1 MRAGLLNKI
10 IWVKTCETQITQY
23 GDTIKEWHYWNKYR
37 CNFKLDNGGREV
49 ENSEDVVNYTAT
61 ITLRY
66 NAQISTDMLVE
77 YDGNNWRILAIFPDS
92 QLQQKVVKVELINE

>member
-10 IWVKTCETQITQY
+10 IWVKTCETNTTAY
-23 GDTIKEWHYWNKYR
+23 GDTIKEWYYWNKYR
-37 CNFKLDNGGREV
+37 CNFKLDNGNREV

-66 NAQISTDMLVE
+66 NAQISTDMLIE
-77 YDGNNWRILAIFPDS
+77 YEGNNWRILAIFPDS

>member
-10 IWVKTCETQITQY
+10 ILVKTCENRTTQY
-23 GDTIKEWHYWNKYR
+23 GDVVKEWHYWNKYR
-37 CNFKLDNGGREV
+37 CNFKIDNGGREV

-66 NAQISTDMLVE
+66 NAQISTDMLIE
-77 YDGNNWRILAIFPDS
+77 YEGNNWRILAIFPDS

>member
-66 NAQISTDMLVE
+66 NSQISTDMLIE
-77 YDGNNWRILAIFPDS
+77 YEGNNWRILAIFPDS

>member
-10 IWVKTCETQITQY
+10 ILVKTCENRTTQY
-23 GDTIKEWHYWNKYR
+23 GDVVKEWHYWSKYR
-37 CNFKLDNGGREV
+37 CNFKLDNGNREV

-66 NAQISTDMLVE
+66 NSQISTDMLIE
-77 YDGNNWRILAIFPDS
+77 YEGNNWRILAIFPDS

>member
-1 MRAGLLNKI
+1 MRAGLLNRY
-10 IWVKTCETQITQY
+10 IWVKTCETHNTAY
-23 GDTIKEWHYWNKYR
+23 GDVVKEWHYWNNYR

-49 ENSEDVVNYTAT
+49 ENNEDIVNYTAT

-66 NAQISTDMLVE
+66 NAQISTDMLIE
-77 YDGNNWRILAIFPDS
+77 YEGNQWRILAIFPDS

>member
-10 IWVKTCETQITQY
+10 ILVKTCENRTTAY
-23 GDTIKEWHYWNKYR
+23 GDVVKEWHYWNKYR

-66 NAQISTDMLVE
+66 NSQISTDMLIE
-77 YDGNNWRILAIFPDS
+77 YEGNNWRILAIFPDS

>member
-10 IWVKTCETQITQY
+10 ILVKTSETNTTAY
-23 GDTIKEWHYWNKYR
+23 GDVVKEWHHWNKYR

-61 ITLRY
+61 IILRY
-66 NAQISTDMLVE
+66 NAQISTDMLIE
-77 YDGNNWRILAIFPDS
+77 YEGNNWRILAIFPDS
-92 QLQQKVVKVELINE
+92 HLQQKVVKVELINE

>member
-10 IWVKTCETQITQY
+10 ILVKTCENRTTQY
-23 GDTIKEWHYWNKYR
+23 GDVVKEWHYWNKYR

-66 NAQISTDMLVE
+66 NAQISTDMLIE
-77 YDGNNWRILAIFPDS
+77 YEGNNWRILAIFPDS
-92 QLQQKVVKVELINE
+92 QLQQKIVKVELINE

>member
-1 MRAGLLNKI
+1 MRAGLLNRY
-10 IWVKTCETQITQY
+10 IWVKTCESRTTAY
-23 GDTIKEWHYWNKYR
+23 GDTIKEWHYWAKYR
-37 CNFKLDNGGREV
+37 ANFKLDNGNREV

-77 YDGNNWRILAIFPDS
+77 YEGNNWRILAIFPDS
-92 QLQQKVVKVELINE
+92 QKQQKIVKVELINE

>member
-10 IWVKTCETQITQY
+10 IWVKTCENRTTAY

-37 CNFKLDNGGREV
+37 CNFKLDNGNREV

-66 NAQISTDMLVE
+66 NAQISSDMLIE
-77 YDGNNWRILAIFPDS
+77 YEGNNWRILAIFPDA

>member
-66 NAQISTDMLVE
+66 NAQISTDMLIE
-77 YDGNNWRILAIFPDS
+77 YEGNNWRILAIFPDS
-92 QLQQKVVKVELINE
+92 QLQQKIVKVELINE

>member
-1 MRAGLLNKI
+1 MRAGLLNRY
-10 IWVKTCETQITQY
+10 IWVKTCENRTTQY
-23 GDTIKEWHYWNKYR
+23 GDVVKEWHYWNKYR
-37 CNFKLDNGGREV
+37 CNFKLDNGNREV

-66 NAQISTDMLVE
+66 NSQISTDMLIE
-77 YDGNNWRILAIFPDS
+77 YEGNNWRILAIFPDS

>member
-1 MRAGLLNKI
+1 MRAGLLNRY
-10 IWVKTCETQITQY
+10 IWVKTCENRTTQY
-23 GDTIKEWHYWNKYR
+23 GDVVKEWHYWNKYR

-77 YDGNNWRILAIFPDS
+77 YEGNNWRILAIFPDS
-92 QLQQKVVKVELINE
+92 QLQQKIVKVELINE

>member
-10 IWVKTCETQITQY
+10 IWVKTCKNRTTAY
-23 GDTIKEWHYWNKYR
+23 GDTIKEWNYWNKYR

-66 NAQISTDMLVE
+66 NAQISTDMLIE
-77 YDGNNWRILAIFPDS
+77 YEGNNWRILAIFPDS
-92 QLQQKVVKVELINE
+92 KLQQKVVKVELINE

>member
-10 IWVKTCETQITQY
+10 ILVKTCENRTTAY
-23 GDTIKEWHYWNKYR
+23 GDVVKEWHYWNKYR
-37 CNFKLDNGGREV
+37 CNFKLDNGNREV

-66 NAQISTDMLVE
+66 YANISTDMLIE
-77 YDGNNWRILAIFPDS
+77 YEGNNWRILAIFPDS

>member
-1 MRAGLLNKI
+1 MRAGLLNRY

-23 GDTIKEWHYWNKYR
+23 GDTIKEWNYWNKYR
-37 CNFKLDNGGREV
+37 CNFKLDNGNREV

-66 NAQISTDMLVE
+66 NAQISTDMLIE
-77 YDGNNWRILAIFPDS
+77 YEGNNWRILAIFPDS

>member
-66 NAQISTDMLVE
+66 NAQISSDMLIE
-77 YDGNNWRILAIFPDS
+77 YEGNNWRILAIFPDS

>member
-10 IWVKTCETQITQY
+10 ILVKTCENRTTAY

-66 NAQISTDMLVE
+66 NSQISTDMLIE
-77 YDGNNWRILAIFPDS
+77 YEGNNWRILAIFPDS

>member
-77 YDGNNWRILAIFPDS
+77 YEGNNWRILAIFPDS

>member
-1 MRAGLLNKI
+1 MRAGLLNRY
-10 IWVKTCETQITQY
+10 IWVKTCESMNTAY
-23 GDTIKEWHYWNKYR
+23 GDVVKEWHYWAKYR
-37 CNFKLDNGGREV
+37 ANFKLDNGGREV

-66 NAQISTDMLVE
+66 NAQISSDMLIE
-77 YDGNNWRILAIFPDS
+77 YEGNNWRILAIFPDS

>member
-37 CNFKLDNGGREV
+37 CNFKLDNGNREV

-77 YDGNNWRILAIFPDS
+77 YEGNNWRILAIFPDS

>member
-10 IWVKTCETQITQY
+10 ILVKTCENRTTQY
-23 GDTIKEWHYWNKYR
+23 GDVVKEWHYWNKYR
-37 CNFKLDNGGREV
+37 CNFKIDNGGREV

-66 NAQISTDMLVE
+66 NAQISTDMLIE
-77 YDGNNWRILAIFPDS
+77 YEGNNWRILAIFPDS
-92 QLQQKVVKVELINE
+92 QLQQKIVKVELINE

>member
-10 IWVKTCETQITQY
+10 ILVKTCETQITQY
-23 GDTIKEWHYWNKYR
+23 GDTIKERHYWNKYR

-66 NAQISTDMLVE
+66 NAQISTDMLIE
-77 YDGNNWRILAIFPDS
+77 YEGNNWRILAIFPDS

>member
-10 IWVKTCETQITQY
+10 IWVKTCETSTTAY
-23 GDTIKEWHYWNKYR
+23 GDIIKEWHYWNKYR

-77 YDGNNWRILAIFPDS
+77 YEGNNWRILAIFPDS

>member
-10 IWVKTCETQITQY
+10 IWVKTCENLTTQY
-23 GDTIKEWHYWNKYR
+23 GDVVKEWHYWNKYR

-61 ITLRY
+61 ITLHY
-66 NAQISTDMLVE
+66 YAQISTDMLIE
-77 YDGNNWRILAIFPDS
+77 YEGNNWRILAIFPDS

>member
-10 IWVKTCETQITQY
+10 IWVKTCETHITQY
-23 GDTIKEWHYWNKYR
+23 GDTIKEWHYWNEYR

-66 NAQISTDMLVE
+66 NAQISTDMLIE
-77 YDGNNWRILAIFPDS
+77 YEGNNWRILAIFPDS

>member
-10 IWVKTCETQITQY
+10 ILVQTCENRTTAY
-23 GDTIKEWHYWNKYR
+23 GDVVKEWHYWNKYR

-61 ITLRY
+61 IILRY
-66 NAQISTDMLVE
+66 NAQISTDMLIE
-77 YDGNNWRILAIFPDS
+77 YEGNNWRILAIFPDS

>member
-10 IWVKTCETQITQY
+10 IWVKTCENRTTQY
-23 GDTIKEWHYWNKYR
+23 GDVVKESHYWNKYR

-66 NAQISTDMLVE
+66 NAQISTDMLIE
-77 YDGNNWRILAIFPDS
+77 YEENNWRILAIFPDS
-92 QLQQKVVKVELINE
+92 ELQQKVVKVELINE